1 MFLISEIDA
10 MNSNPGSA
18 KSGRPV
24 DLNLLLAFDA
34 LMQNRN
40 VTRAARTIG
49 LSQPAMSNALARLRM
64 QFGDRLFERGAGAM
78 IPTPRAVE
86 AHAAMK
92 ESLAVIQSVL
102 DNSATFDAARDARH
116 FRIAMAEDPAFFI
129 LPRLVSGI
137 VQTTRQV
144 EVQVLSTSH
153 IPGAELVLSG
163 EVEAAIGIAPKTLPK
178 ELRVKPLFRER
189 LVCIGRKGNPAF
201 SSRAKALSMKD
212 FLACPHVVVRPSVHQ
227 SSQVDMAL
235 AKSGKK
241 RRGVVEVAHVLL
253 VPYLI
258 QDTDMIA
265 CFPERLARHFCPLL
279 GIEMR
284 EPPFVLHA
292 YQGSLIWHRRFDQDS
307 GHAWLRERIAALCPQ

>member
-1 MFLISEIDA
+1 
-10 MNSNPGSA
+10 
-18 KSGRPV
+18 
-24 DLNLLLAFDA
+24 
-34 LMQNRN
+34 
-40 VTRAARTIG
+40 
-49 LSQPAMSNALARLRM
+49 
-64 QFGDRLFERGAGAM
+64 
-78 IPTPRAVE
+78 
-86 AHAAMK
+86 
-92 ESLAVIQSVL
+92 
-102 DNSATFDAARDARH
+102 
-116 FRIAMAEDPAFFI
+116 
-129 LPRLVSGI
+129 
-137 VQTTRQV
+137 
-144 EVQVLSTSH
+144 
-153 IPGAELVLSG
+153 
-163 EVEAAIGIAPKTLPK
+163 
-178 ELRVKPLFRER
+178 
-189 LVCIGRKGNPAF
+189 VCIGRKGNPAF

-227 SSQVDMAL
+227 PSQVDMAL

-307 GHAWLRERIAALCPQ
+307 GHAWLRERIAALCAQ